1 MKNNLL
7 IQGQGPKEQAVFLG
21 SGISLSAAVGKA
33 HVINSGLGQ
42 VPKYHVANIDIPDE
56 LKRFRNAVARAK
68 KQIARLKAKTGSL
81 TDATAE
87 ELELLLDAHAAML
100 VSTRLLSG
108 IEKNIAELNVNAEA
122 ALEIVVAEV
131 AQGFEKVKD
140 AYLAARVQDIKDV
153 GSRIL
158 RQLMKTPY
166 QVYSKIPKGSIVVA
180 KELSPADTALMD
192 PANIA
197 GLVTEQGGSDG
208 HTAIMARSL
217 NIPAVLGVTKIVSK
231 IFDGDTIIV
240 DGDNGRVIVSPDHDT
255 LEEFKRKTEARR
267 RLNRQLTRLRSLP
280 GVTQDGVLVGMH
292 ANIELARDVEGAI
305 HAGAEGIGLLRTEF
319 MFLNR
324 SSAPTEEDQYQ
335 TLKTIVTGM
344 SGRPVT
350 IRTFDLSADNV
361 PQSKNTRPNKSTKPL
376 LGLRAVRLSLRQQRL
391 FEIQLSAILRASA
404 HGEIRVLL
412 PMVSSIHQVREVKK
426 ILRRVHSRLQKQDKI
441 STDKLPPLGAM
452 IEVPGAALIAD
463 SIIQEVD
470 FLAIG
475 TNDLTMYTLA
485 IDREDEQVSHLFNP
499 LHPAVLQ
506 LIQIT
511 LQAAHR
517 SKKPI
522 SICGEIAGDP
532 RFAPLLIGLGVR
544 ELSMT
549 SQNLPRVKQRIR
561 ALKTGPATRRAMA
574 ILDQTDEDQVQRL
587 LDDFNEGL

>member
-1 MKNNLL
+1 MKNNSL
-7 IQGQGPKEQAVFLG
+7 IQKQSSKEQTVFLG
-21 SGISLSAAVGKA
+21 SGISMSAAIGKA
-33 HVINSGLGQ
+33 HVINSGLSQ
-42 VPKYHVANIDIPDE
+42 VPKYHVAKIDIPDE
-56 LKRFRNAVARAK
+56 LKRFRNAVAKAQ
-68 KQIARLKAKTGSL
+68 KQIVRLKAKTGSL

-122 ALEIVVAEV
+122 ALEIVVEEIAR
-131 AQGFEKVKD
+131 GFEKVKD

-158 RQLMKTPY
+158 RQLMETPY
-166 QVYSKIPKGSIVVA
+166 QVYSKTPKGSIIVA
-180 KELSPADTALMD
+180 QELSPADTALMD

-217 NIPAVLGVTKIVSK
+217 NIPAVLGVTKIISK
-231 IFDGDTIIV
+231 ICDGDTIIV
-240 DGDNGRVIVSPDHDT
+240 DSDNGRVIVSPDNDT

-280 GVTQDGVLVGMH
+280 AVTQDGVLVGMH

-335 TLKTIVTGM
+335 TLKTIVTEM

-350 IRTFDLSADNV
+350 IRTFDLSTDNL
-361 PQSKNTRPNKSTKPL
+361 PQSKNIRPNKSTNPL

-391 FEIQLSAILRASA
+391 FEIQLSAILRAST
-404 HGEIRVLL
+404 HGEIRILL

-426 ILRRVHSRLQKQDKI
+426 ILRRVHSRLRKQDKI
-441 STDKLPPLGAM
+441 STDKVPLLGAM

-517 SKKPI
+517 SKKPV

>member
-1 MKNNLL
+1 MKNNSL
-7 IQGQGPKEQAVFLG
+7 IQKQRSKEQTVFLG
-21 SGISLSAAVGKA
+21 SGISMSAAIGKA
-33 HVINSGLGQ
+33 HVINSGLSQ
-42 VPKYHVANIDIPDE
+42 VPKYHVAKIDIPDE
-56 LKRFRNAVARAK
+56 LKRFRNAVAKAQ
-68 KQIARLKAKTGSL
+68 KQIVRLKAKTGSL

-122 ALEIVVAEV
+122 ALEIVVEEV

-166 QVYSKIPKGSIVVA
+166 QVYSKIPKGSIIVA
-180 KELSPADTALMD
+180 QELSPADTALMD

-217 NIPAVLGVTKIVSK
+217 NIPAVLGVTKIISK
-231 IFDGDTIIV
+231 ICDGDTIIV
-240 DGDNGRVIVSPDHDT
+240 DSDNGRVIVSPDNDT

-280 GVTQDGVLVGMH
+280 AVTQDGVLVGMH

-335 TLKTIVTGM
+335 TLKTIVTEM

-350 IRTFDLSADNV
+350 IRTFDLSTDNL
-361 PQSKNTRPNKSTKPL
+361 PQSKNIRPNKSTNPL

-391 FEIQLSAILRASA
+391 FEIQLSAILRAST
-404 HGEIRVLL
+404 HGEIRILL

-426 ILRRVHSRLQKQDKI
+426 ILRRVHSRLRKQDKI
-441 STDKLPPLGAM
+441 STDKVPLLGAM

-463 SIIQEVD
+463 SIIQEVE

-499 LHPAVLQ
+499 LHSAVLQ

-517 SKKPI
+517 SKKPV

>member
-42 VPKYHVANIDIPDE
+42 IPKYHVANIDIPDE

-180 KELSPADTALMD
+180 QELSPADTALMD

-280 GVTQDGVLVGMH
+280 AVTQDGVLVGMH

-517 SKKPI
+517 SKKSV

>member
-1 MKNNLL
+1 M
-7 IQGQGPKEQAVFLG
+7 Q
-21 SGISLSAAVGKA
+21 
-33 HVINSGLGQ
+33 
-42 VPKYHVANIDIPDE
+42 
-56 LKRFRNAVARAK
+56 
-68 KQIARLKAKTGSL
+68 
-81 TDATAE
+81 
-87 ELELLLDAHAAML
+87 
-100 VSTRLLSG
+100 
-108 IEKNIAELNVNAEA
+108 
-122 ALEIVVAEV
+122 
-131 AQGFEKVKD
+131 
-140 AYLAARVQDIKDV
+140 
-153 GSRIL
+153 
-158 RQLMKTPY
+158 
-166 QVYSKIPKGSIVVA
+166 
-180 KELSPADTALMD
+180 
-192 PANIA
+192 
-197 GLVTEQGGSDG
+197 
-208 HTAIMARSL
+208 
-217 NIPAVLGVTKIVSK
+217 
-231 IFDGDTIIV
+231 
-240 DGDNGRVIVSPDHDT
+240 
-255 LEEFKRKTEARR
+255 
-267 RLNRQLTRLRSLP
+267 
-280 GVTQDGVLVGMH
+280 
-292 ANIELARDVEGAI
+292 ANIELARDVEEAI

-335 TLKTIVTGM
+335 TLKTIITEM

-350 IRTFDLSADNV
+350 IRTFDLSTDNL
-361 PQSKNTRPNKSTKPL
+361 PQSKNIRTNKSSNPL

-391 FEIQLSAILRASA
+391 FEIQLSAILRAST
-404 HGEIRVLL
+404 HGEIRILL

-441 STDKLPPLGAM
+441 STDKVPPLGAM

-517 SKKPI
+517 SKKPV

-587 LDDFNEGL
+587 LDDFNDGI

>member
-1 MKNNLL
+1 MNQNSTT
-7 IQGQGPKEQAVFLG
+7 QRVFNG
-21 SGISLSAAVGKA
+21 SGASMSAAIGRA

-42 VPKYHVANIDIPDE
+42 VPKYHIPKSDVPDE
-56 LKRFRNAVARAK
+56 LQRFRKAVSKAQ
-68 KQIARLKAKTGSL
+68 KQVKRLKAKTSLL
-81 TDATAE
+81 TDASAE

-100 VSTRLLSG
+100 VSTRMLSG
-108 IEKNIAELNVNAEA
+108 IEKNIIESNLNAEA
-122 ALEIVVAEV
+122 ALELVVDEI
-131 AQGFEKVKD
+131 AQGFAKVKD

-166 QVYSKIPKGSIVVA
+166 QVYSKVPKGSIIIA
-180 KELSPADTALMD
+180 QELSPADTALMNPD
-192 PANIA
+192 TVA
-197 GLVTEQGGSDG
+197 GLITEQGGSEG

-217 NIPAVLGVTKIVSK
+217 NIPAVLGVNKILSK
-231 IFDGDTIIV
+231 IKHGDTVIGDGD
-240 DGDNGRVIVSPDHDT
+240 GGRVIVNPEQNT
-255 LEEFKRKTEARR
+255 LEEFKRKSEARR

-280 GVTQDGVLVGMH
+280 AVTQDGVLVGMQ
-292 ANIELARDVEGAI
+292 ANIELARDVEGAK

-324 SSAPTEEDQYQ
+324 SSAPTEEEQYQ
-335 TLKTIVTGM
+335 TLKTIVTEM

-350 IRTFDLSADNV
+350 VRTFDLSNENL
-361 PQSKNTRPNKSTKPL
+361 PQSKNFRTSNSINPL
-376 LGLRAVRLSLRQQRL
+376 LGLRAVRLSLKQQRL
-391 FEIQLSAILRASA
+391 FEIQLSAILRASM

-412 PMVSSIHQVREVKK
+412 PMISSIHQVREVKK
-426 ILRRVHSRLQKQDKI
+426 ILRRVHLKLLKQGQV
-441 STDKLPPLGAM
+441 TTEKLPPIGAM

-463 SIIQEVD
+463 SIIQEAD

-485 IDREDEQVSHLFNP
+485 IDREDEQVANLFNP
-499 LHPAVLQ
+499 LHPAVLR

-511 LQAAHR
+511 LQAAQR
-517 SKKPI
+517 GNKPV

-544 ELSMT
+544 ELSMS

>member
-1 MKNNLL
+1 MKNNSLTRK
-7 IQGQGPKEQAVFLG
+7 QSPKRQKVFKG
-21 SGISLSAAVGKA
+21 SGISMSTAIGKA

-42 VPKYHVANIDIPDE
+42 VPKYHVSDTDVPNE
-56 LKRFRNAVARAK
+56 LKRFRNAVAKAQ
-68 KQIARLKAKTGSL
+68 KQLARLKAKTSSL
-81 TDATAE
+81 TDTTAE

-100 VSTRLLSG
+100 VSTRMLLG
-108 IEKNIAELNVNAEA
+108 IEKNIAKLNLNAEA
-122 ALEIVVAEV
+122 ALEIVVEEIAR
-131 AQGFEKVKD
+131 GFEKVKD
-140 AYLAARVQDIKDV
+140 AYLSARVQDIKDV

-166 QVYSKIPKGSIVVA
+166 QVYSKIPKGSIIVA
-180 KELSPADTALMD
+180 QELSPADTALMD
-192 PANIA
+192 PASIA
-197 GLVTEQGGSDG
+197 GLITEQGGSDG

-217 NIPAVLGVTKIVSK
+217 NIPAVLGVTKILSK
-231 IFDGDTIIV
+231 ISDGDTIIV

-255 LEEFKRKTEARR
+255 LEEFKRKIEARR

-280 GVTQDGVLVGMH
+280 AVTQDGVLVGMQ
-292 ANIELARDVEGAI
+292 ANIELARDVEEAI

-335 TLKTIVTGM
+335 TLKTIVTEM

-350 IRTFDLSADNV
+350 IRTFDLSTDNL
-361 PQSKNTRPNKSTKPL
+361 PQSKNIRTNKSSNPL

-391 FEIQLSAILRASA
+391 FEIQLSAILRASI
-404 HGEIRVLL
+404 HGEIRILL

-441 STDKLPPLGAM
+441 STDKVPPLGAM

-463 SIIQEVD
+463 SIIQEVE

-517 SKKPI
+517 SKKPV

-587 LDDFNEGL
+587 LDDFNDGI

>member
-42 VPKYHVANIDIPDE
+42 IPKYHVANIDIPDE

-68 KQIARLKAKTGSL
+68 KQIARLKAKTDSL

-180 KELSPADTALMD
+180 QELSPADTALMD

-231 IFDGDTIIV
+231 ICDGDTIIV

-280 GVTQDGVLVGMH
+280 AVTQDGVLVGMH

>member
-42 VPKYHVANIDIPDE
+42 IPKYHVANIDIPDE

-68 KQIARLKAKTGSL
+68 KQIARLKAKTDSL

-180 KELSPADTALMD
+180 QELSPADTALMD

-280 GVTQDGVLVGMH
+280 AVTQDGVLVGMH

-404 HGEIRVLL
+404 HGEIRILL

>member
-21 SGISLSAAVGKA
+21 SGISMSAAVGKA

-42 VPKYHVANIDIPDE
+42 IPKYHVANIDIPDE

-180 KELSPADTALMD
+180 QELSPADTALMD

-280 GVTQDGVLVGMH
+280 AVTQDGVLVGMH

>member
-42 VPKYHVANIDIPDE
+42 IPKYHVANIDIPDE

-180 KELSPADTALMD
+180 QELSPADTALMD

-280 GVTQDGVLVGMH
+280 AVTQDGVLVGMH

>member
-7 IQGQGPKEQAVFLG
+7 IQRQGPKEQAVFLG
-21 SGISLSAAVGKA
+21 SGISMSAAVGKA

-158 RQLMKTPY
+158 RQLMRTPY

-180 KELSPADTALMD
+180 QELSPADTALMD

-217 NIPAVLGVTKIVSK
+217 NIPAVLGVTKIISK
-231 IFDGDTIIV
+231 ICDGDTIIV

-280 GVTQDGVLVGMH
+280 AVTQDGVLVGMH

-335 TLKTIVTGM
+335 TLNAIVTGM

-361 PQSKNTRPNKSTKPL
+361 PQSKNTRPNKSTNPL

-391 FEIQLSAILRASA
+391 FEIQLSAILRASV
-404 HGEIRVLL
+404 HGEIRILL

-426 ILRRVHSRLQKQDKI
+426 ILRRVHSRLRKQDKI
-441 STDKLPPLGAM
+441 STDKVPPLGAM

-517 SKKPI
+517 SKKSV

-544 ELSMT
+544 ELSMN

>member
-1 MKNNLL
+1 MKNNSLT
-7 IQGQGPKEQAVFLG
+7 QKQSPKTQTVFIG
-21 SGISLSAAVGKA
+21 SGISMSAAIGKA

-42 VPKYHVANIDIPDE
+42 VPKYHVSKTDIPGE
-56 LKRFRNAVARAK
+56 VKRFRNAVAKAQ
-68 KQIARLKAKTGSL
+68 KQIARLKAKTSSL

-100 VSTRLLSG
+100 VSTRMLSG

-122 ALEIVVAEV
+122 ALEIVVEEIAR
-131 AQGFEKVKD
+131 GFEKVKD

-180 KELSPADTALMD
+180 QELSPADTALMD
-192 PANIA
+192 PAHIA
-197 GLVTEQGGSDG
+197 GLITEQGGSDG

-217 NIPAVLGVTKIVSK
+217 NIPAVLGVAKILSK
-231 IFDGDTIIV
+231 ICNGDIIIV
-240 DGDNGRVIVSPDHDT
+240 DGDNGRVIVSPDLDT

-280 GVTQDGVLVGMH
+280 AVTQDGVLVGMH
-292 ANIELARDVEGAI
+292 ANIELARDVEGAM

-335 TLKTIVTGM
+335 TLKTIVTEM

-350 IRTFDLSADNV
+350 VRTFDLSTDNL
-361 PQSKNTRPNKSTKPL
+361 PQSKNTRTNKSTNPL

-391 FEIQLSAILRASA
+391 FEIQLSAILRASV
-404 HGEIRVLL
+404 HGEIRILL

-426 ILRRVHSRLQKQDKI
+426 ILRRVHSRLLKQGKI
-441 STDKLPPLGAM
+441 STDKVPPLGAM

-506 LIQIT
+506 LIQVT

-517 SKKPI
+517 SKKPV

-587 LDDFNEGL
+587 LDDFNEGI

>member
-1 MKNNLL
+1 MKNNSL
-7 IQGQGPKEQAVFLG
+7 IQKQSSKEQTVFLG
-21 SGISLSAAVGKA
+21 SGISMSAAIGKA
-33 HVINSGLGQ
+33 HVINSGLSQ
-42 VPKYHVANIDIPDE
+42 VPKYHVAKIDIPDE
-56 LKRFRNAVARAK
+56 LKRFRNAVAKAQ
-68 KQIARLKAKTGSL
+68 KQIVRLKAKTDSL

-122 ALEIVVAEV
+122 ALEIVVEEV

-166 QVYSKIPKGSIVVA
+166 QVYSKIPKGSIIVA
-180 KELSPADTALMD
+180 QELSPADTALMD

-217 NIPAVLGVTKIVSK
+217 NIPAVLGVTKIISK
-231 IFDGDTIIV
+231 ICDGDTIIV
-240 DGDNGRVIVSPDHDT
+240 DSDNGRVIVSPDNDT

-280 GVTQDGVLVGMH
+280 AVTQDGVLVGMH

-335 TLKTIVTGM
+335 TLKTIVTEM

-350 IRTFDLSADNV
+350 IRTFDLSTDNL
-361 PQSKNTRPNKSTKPL
+361 PQSKNIRPNKSTNPL

-391 FEIQLSAILRASA
+391 FEIQLSAILRAST
-404 HGEIRVLL
+404 HGEIRILL

-441 STDKLPPLGAM
+441 STDKVPLLGAM

-463 SIIQEVD
+463 SIIQEVE

-517 SKKPI
+517 SKKPV

>member
-42 VPKYHVANIDIPDE
+42 IPKYHVANIDIPDE

-68 KQIARLKAKTGSL
+68 KQIARLKAKTDSL

-180 KELSPADTALMD
+180 QELSPADTALMN

-231 IFDGDTIIV
+231 ICDGDTIIV
-240 DGDNGRVIVSPDHDT
+240 DGDNGRVIVSPDHNT

-280 GVTQDGVLVGMH
+280 AVTQDGVLVGMH

>member
-1 MKNNLL
+1 M
-7 IQGQGPKEQAVFLG
+7 
-21 SGISLSAAVGKA
+21 SAAIGRA

-42 VPKYHVANIDIPDE
+42 VPKYNIPKNDVPDE
-56 LKRFRNAVARAK
+56 LQRFRKAVSKAQ
-68 KQIARLKAKTGSL
+68 KQVKRLKAKTSL
-81 TDATAE
+81 LTEASAE

-100 VSTRLLSG
+100 VSTRMLSG
-108 IEKNIAELNVNAEA
+108 IEKNIIESNLNAEA
-122 ALEIVVAEV
+122 ALELVVDEI
-131 AQGFEKVKD
+131 AQGFAKVKD

-166 QVYSKIPKGSIVVA
+166 QVYSKVPKGSIIIA
-180 KELSPADTALMD
+180 QELSPADTALMNPD
-192 PANIA
+192 TVA
-197 GLVTEQGGSDG
+197 GLITEQGGSEG

-217 NIPAVLGVTKIVSK
+217 NIPAVLGVNKILSK
-231 IFDGDTIIV
+231 IKHGDTVIV
-240 DGDNGRVIVSPDHDT
+240 DGDAGRVIVNPDQNT
-255 LEEFKRKTEARR
+255 LEEFKRKSEARR

-280 GVTQDGVLVGMH
+280 AVTQDGVLVGMQ
-292 ANIELARDVEGAI
+292 ANIELARDVEGAK

-324 SSAPTEEDQYQ
+324 SSAPSEEEQYQ
-335 TLKTIVTGM
+335 TLKTIVTEM

-350 IRTFDLSADNV
+350 VRTFDLSNENL
-361 PQSKNTRPNKSTKPL
+361 PQSKNTRTNNSINPL
-376 LGLRAVRLSLRQQRL
+376 LGLRAVRLSLKQQRL
-391 FEIQLSAILRASA
+391 FEIQLSAILRASM

-412 PMVSSIHQVREVKK
+412 PMISSIHQVREVKK
-426 ILRRVHSRLQKQDKI
+426 ILRRVHLKLLKQGQV
-441 STDKLPPLGAM
+441 TTEKLPPIGAM

-463 SIIQEVD
+463 SIIQEAD

-485 IDREDEQVSHLFNP
+485 IDREDEQVANLFNP
-499 LHPAVLQ
+499 LHPAVLR

-511 LQAAHR
+511 LQAAQR
-517 SKKPI
+517 GNKPV

-544 ELSMT
+544 ELSMS

>member
-1 MKNNLL
+1 M
-7 IQGQGPKEQAVFLG
+7 
-21 SGISLSAAVGKA
+21 SAAVGKA

-42 VPKYHVANIDIPDE
+42 IPKYHVANIDIPDE

-68 KQIARLKAKTGSL
+68 KQIARLKAKTDSL

-180 KELSPADTALMD
+180 QELSPADTALMD

-280 GVTQDGVLVGMH
+280 AVTQDGVLVGMH

>member
-7 IQGQGPKEQAVFLG
+7 IQRQGPKEQAVFLG
-21 SGISLSAAVGKA
+21 SGISMSAAVGKA

-158 RQLMKTPY
+158 RQLMRTPY

-180 KELSPADTALMD
+180 QELSPADTALMD

-217 NIPAVLGVTKIVSK
+217 NIPAVLGVTKIISK
-231 IFDGDTIIV
+231 ICDGDTIIV

-255 LEEFKRKTEARR
+255 LEEFKRKIEARR

-280 GVTQDGVLVGMH
+280 AVTQDGVLVGMQ
-292 ANIELARDVEGAI
+292 ANIELARDVEEAI
-305 HAGAEGIGLLRTEF
+305 PVSYTHLTL
-319 MFLNR
+319 
-324 SSAPTEEDQYQ
+324 PTIYS
-335 TLKTIVTGM
+335 V
-344 SGRPVT
+344 
-350 IRTFDLSADNV
+350 
-361 PQSKNTRPNKSTKPL
+361 
-376 LGLRAVRLSLRQQRL
+376 
-391 FEIQLSAILRASA
+391 
-404 HGEIRVLL
+404 
-412 PMVSSIHQVREVKK
+412 
-426 ILRRVHSRLQKQDKI
+426 
-441 STDKLPPLGAM
+441 
-452 IEVPGAALIAD
+452 
-463 SIIQEVD
+463 
-470 FLAIG
+470 
-475 TNDLTMYTLA
+475 
-485 IDREDEQVSHLFNP
+485 
-499 LHPAVLQ
+499 
-506 LIQIT
+506 
-511 LQAAHR
+511 
-517 SKKPI
+517 
-522 SICGEIAGDP
+522 
-532 RFAPLLIGLGVR
+532 
-544 ELSMT
+544 
-549 SQNLPRVKQRIR
+549 
-561 ALKTGPATRRAMA
+561 
-574 ILDQTDEDQVQRL
+574 
-587 LDDFNEGL
+587 

>member
-1 MKNNLL
+1 MKNNSLT
-7 IQGQGPKEQAVFLG
+7 QKQSPKTQTVFIG
-21 SGISLSAAVGKA
+21 SGISMSAAIGKA

-42 VPKYHVANIDIPDE
+42 VPKYHVSKTDIPGE
-56 LKRFRNAVARAK
+56 VKRFRNAVAKAQ
-68 KQIARLKAKTGSL
+68 KQIARLKAKTSSL

-100 VSTRLLSG
+100 VSTRMLSG

-122 ALEIVVAEV
+122 ALEIVVEEIAR
-131 AQGFEKVKD
+131 GFEKVKD

-180 KELSPADTALMD
+180 QELSPADTALMD
-192 PANIA
+192 PAHIA
-197 GLVTEQGGSDG
+197 GLITEQGGSDG

-217 NIPAVLGVTKIVSK
+217 NIPAVLGVAKILSK
-231 IFDGDTIIV
+231 ICNGDIIIV
-240 DGDNGRVIVSPDHDT
+240 DGDNGRVIVSPDLDT

-280 GVTQDGVLVGMH
+280 AVTQDGVLVGMH
-292 ANIELARDVEGAI
+292 ANIELARDVEGAM

-335 TLKTIVTGM
+335 TLKTIVTEM

-350 IRTFDLSADNV
+350 VRTFDLSTDNL
-361 PQSKNTRPNKSTKPL
+361 PQSKNTRTNKSTNPL

-391 FEIQLSAILRASA
+391 FEIQLSAILRASV
-404 HGEIRVLL
+404 HGEIRILL

-426 ILRRVHSRLQKQDKI
+426 ILRRVHSRLLKQDKI
-441 STDKLPPLGAM
+441 ATDKVPPLGAM

-506 LIQIT
+506 LIQVT

-517 SKKPI
+517 SKKPV

-587 LDDFNEGL
+587 LDDFNEGI

>member
-42 VPKYHVANIDIPDE
+42 IPKYHVANIDIPDE

-280 GVTQDGVLVGMH
+280 AVTQDGVLVGMH